1 MTTSPPLPDRPRPLP
16 FPLALRRVL
25 FPTDLRSESDA
36 AFSHAALLAERF
48 HAELTLFHSIDV
60 REVGRAAGGG
70 APMAEAMRVAE
81 ASALRFLEAR
91 AAQTRARTRITVE
104 YGLSPHQAVVAA
116 IAAAG
121 ADLTVMSTH
130 GRRGIAHALIGSV
143 AETAI
148 EEGGRP
154 TLCVR
159 ARHAAPAGGSYRR
172 ILVPTDLRARGA
184 FPIAAFLARG
194 FGAQVVGVH
203 VVPAARASM
212 SGLPQ
217 GLASE
222 LPGEDDVLRFLAP
235 DFDGIPVSTRVE
247 LGSGWGAIPRI
258 AREER
263 CDLVAMHAGRRDGLT
278 GAVLG
283 SHAER
288 IVALA
293 PCPVLVV

>member
-1 MTTSPPLPDRPRPLP
+1 
-16 FPLALRRVL
+16 
-25 FPTDLRSESDA
+25 
-36 AFSHAALLAERF
+36 
-48 HAELTLFHSIDV
+48 
-60 REVGRAAGGG
+60 
-70 APMAEAMRVAE
+70 VAE

-91 AAQTRARTRITVE
+91 SAQTTARTRITVE

-130 GRRGIAHALIGSV
+130 GRRGIAHALLGSV

-154 TLCVR
+154 TICVR
-159 ARHAAPAGGSYRR
+159 ARHAAPAAGSYRR

-194 FGAQVVGVH
+194 FGAQVVAVH
-203 VVPAARASM
+203 VVPAARAAM

-217 GLASE
+217 GLESE
-222 LPGEDDVLRFLAP
+222 VPGEDDVLRFLAP

-263 CDLVAMHAGRRDGLT
+263 CDLIAMHAGRRDGLS
-278 GAVLG
+278 GVVLG

>member
-1 MTTSPPLPDRPRPLP
+1 MTPSAPVPPVPRPWP
-16 FPLALRRVL
+16 FPLTLRRVL

-36 AFSHAALLAERF
+36 AFSHAVLVAEHF
-48 HAELTLFHSIDV
+48 HAELRLFHSIDV
-60 REVGRAAGGG
+60 RQVGRTVGGG

-81 ASALRFLEAR
+81 ESAIRFLEAR
-91 AAQTRARTRITVE
+91 AAQTSARTRVTVE

-130 GRRGIAHALIGSV
+130 GRTGFAHALLGSV

-159 ARHAAPAGGSYRR
+159 ARHAAPAAYRR

-184 FPIAAFLARG
+184 FPFAAFLARG
-194 FGAQVVGVH
+194 FGAQVVAVH
-203 VVPAARASM
+203 VVPFTRASF

-217 GLASE
+217 ALDSAVPTE
-222 LPGEDDVLRFLAP
+222 EDVLRFLAP
-235 DFDGIPVSTRVE
+235 DFDGTSVRTRVE
-247 LGSGWGAIPRI
+247 LGPGWGSIPRI

-263 CDLVAMHAGRRDGLT
+263 CDLIAMPAGHRDHLT

-288 IVALA
+288 TVAMA